1 MKTMRN
7 KFLSVLLVITMLCT
21 SFIGGSVYAAEPSS
35 NTIYDKNG
43 LKVDFKVDSQW
54 DNYFNGTISVTNT
67 GTQTIEDW
75 AFTFDLPHEISNV
88 WNAAIIEHQPGVYTV
103 KNLMWNQDIP
113 VGSSI
118 SFGFTASATGEI
130 TRPTF
135 FVVNTKPTEVEPEL
149 IKVEYLPYSDWGSG
163 YSSALKITN
172 LSSTTIEDWTIDFE
186 FARSI
191 DNLSGGKLLSHNGT
205 HYTIQNDGYTQN
217 LSANQTILLGLG
229 GTGGV
234 ATDVP
239 TNCIVKQ
246 MSLSFD
252 LTSDTDGDQVLDW
265 VEVCVNGT
273 DPLVPGEVIPTPT
286 PTPVEVTPTP
296 TDPTPTPT
304 PTPVEDLQVDTD
316 GDLLTDAYE
325 ATIGTDPTLADTDG
339 DGLNDFDDVFIWGFD
354 PLNSDSDANGISD
367 YDEDVDQDG
376 LSIRQEKQLGTDSW
390 NSDTDEDGLLDGEEV
405 NTYGTN
411 PLIADSDSDG
421 ISDGDEIALS
431 LDPLNPQTHGIPDS
445 EYTKNYSILS
455 DSTVWKDVNTE
466 ENPFSLSMDICAAG
480 NVVKNMTV
488 SESKYSS
495 IVQNDAILGMIPEFD
510 YDESYKVDSVTIEV
524 QIKDA
529 YIANP
534 DSPYAMV
541 NPEFEGI
548 KRYNIFRYF
557 EDMNMLLPVETQIDI
572 ENQTISAETD
582 ALGTYCIMDM
592 QVWLDSI
599 GILPED
605 IAITTSETDMSLTS
619 SSADASEI
627 SLLSINAEPEINSI
641 NLAINESSDLSIDSA
656 QTTSAI
662 SSLADPSV
670 EISEGRYNGHRY
682 AVLDK
687 SLTWEEAK
695 AYCEYMGGHLA
706 TITSQMEQD
715 YINSLLLFGSKN
727 TYWLGGEEHNGIVE
741 WITGETSTYSN
752 WDSGEPNGSSENYIH
767 MYRNIY
773 LDSVL
778 GSWNDINYNTP
789 SSFHYS
795 INSGFVCEWET
806 KVNLL
811 YGPSL
816 KSCNS
821 AVNFSK
827 TAEQDSDNDGIPNW
841 KEVDSSLNLGYWDID
856 GTYVPASY
864 ANCLALKGKQ
874 NLFDRFNLNPL
885 LISVIPLKS
894 HPENVDS
901 DNDTYKDDI
910 DLNPLCEAVE
920 KEWFCFSENG
930 WGSEPELDDMIMA
943 KDLIPLNGENG
954 SFNSDPQLK
963 NDTEVMEAYNKT
975 RDIANNLILIL
986 PKGCSM
992 LYDYLHPSNYE
1003 LLKNDNITSYNSKI
1017 DADLFL
1023 NTSNRGSE
1031 QYNIYLKKLVEHA
1044 KSVLKD
1050 GDSICIT
1057 STKVNAALNTD
1068 VLRVAADIDWFFAL
1082 GTAANGAFCVT
1093 VSRSGDT
1100 YTMNG
1105 TYYIADKY
1113 DFNLGEK
1120 FGYLG
1125 LPSNDT
1131 MAKLHVAGLA
1141 RAYYVHGEK
1150 DITDYKF

>member
-1 MKTMRN
+1 MKTMRS

-21 SFIGGSVYAAEPSS
+21 SFMGGSVYAAEPNS
-35 NTIYDKNG
+35 TTVYDQNG

-54 DNYFNGTISVTNT
+54 DGYFNGTISVTNT

-113 VGSSI
+113 VASSI
-118 SFGFTASATGEI
+118 SFGFTAAATGDI

-135 FVVNTKPTEVEPEL
+135 FVVNTKPTEVASER
-149 IKVEYLPYSDWGSG
+149 IKVEYVPYSDWGSG

-172 LSSTTIEDWTIDFE
+172 LSNTTIEDWTIDFD

-191 DNLSGGKLLSHNGT
+191 DNLSGGKLLSHDGT

-239 TNCIVKQ
+239 TSYVVKQ
-246 MSLSFD
+246 LSLSFD
-252 LTSDTDGDQVLDW
+252 LISDTDGDLVLDW
-265 VEVCVNGT
+265 IEVCVNGT

-296 TDPTPTPT
+296 TSTSTPTPT
-304 PTPVEDLQVDTD
+304 PTPVEDPDVDTD
-316 GDLLTDAYE
+316 GDLLTDTYE

-339 DGLNDFDDVFIWGFD
+339 DGLNDFEEIFFWKFN
-354 PLNSDSDANGISD
+354 PLSSDSDANGISD
-367 YDEDVDQDG
+367 YDEDVDQDC
-376 LSIRQEKQLGTDSW
+376 LSIRQEKQLGTDIW

-405 NTYGTN
+405 NNYGTN
-411 PLIADSDSDG
+411 PLVVDSDSDG

-431 LDPLNPQTHGIPDS
+431 LDPLNPQTHGVPDS
-445 EYTKNYSILS
+445 EYTRDYSLLP
-455 DSTVWKDVNTE
+455 DSTVWKEVNTE

-480 NVVKNMTV
+480 NVINNMKV

-495 IVQNDAILGMIPEFD
+495 IVQNDAILGMIPEFV
-510 YDESYKVDSVTIEV
+510 YDETYKVDSVTIEI

-557 EDMNMLLPVETQIDI
+557 EDINMLLPVETQIDV
-572 ENQTISAETD
+572 ENQTLTAETD

-605 IAITTSETDMSLTS
+605 IAITTSEPALSQTA
-619 SSADASEI
+619 SSANTSEI
-627 SLLSINAEPEINSI
+627 SLLSINTEPEINSI
-641 NLAINESSDLSIDSA
+641 SLAINESSDLSIDSA
-656 QTTSAI
+656 QATSAI
-662 SSLADPSV
+662 SSLADSSV

-806 KVNLL
+806 KVDLL

-864 ANCLALKGKQ
+864 ANCLALKGIG
-874 NLFDRFNLNPL
+874 NPLDRLNLNPL
-885 LISVIPLKS
+885 LISVIPLMS
-894 HPENVDS
+894 DPEKKDS
-901 DNDTYKDDI
+901 DADTYADDI
-910 DLNPLCEAVE
+910 DENPFIEAVNNYMYVY
-920 KEWFCFSENG
+920 SENG
-930 WGSEPELDDMIMA
+930 WNSENMPDYVSLLSKRDWGQTYNSHPEWANDGSVIFAETA
-943 KDLIPLNGENG
+943 
-954 SFNSDPQLK
+954 SH
-963 NDTEVMEAYNKT
+963 
-975 RDIANNLILIL
+975 DIALVSQV
-986 PKGCSM
+986 PFP
-992 LYDYLHPSNYE
+992 HA
-1003 LLKNDNITSYNSKI
+1003 SK
-1017 DADLFL
+1017 ALFL
-1023 NTSNRGSE
+1023 YEEELGDDYTINVDEFLAQSTGGRKL
-1031 QYNIYLKKLVEHA
+1031 YNEYLSYLQEHI

-1050 GDSICIT
+1050 GDTICIVT
-1057 STKVNAALNTD
+1057 GDEYPAHKNDYVDGLSSF
-1068 VLRVAADIDWFFAL
+1068 DWFVTL
-1082 GTAANGAFCVT
+1082 GDANGAFCV
-1093 VSRSGDT
+1093 VASRTGDT
-1100 YTMNG
+1100 YTING
-1105 TYYIADKY
+1105 TYYVADTY
-1113 DFNLGEK
+1113 DFELNDSK
-1120 FGYLG
+1120 MIFPG
-1125 LPSNDT
+1125 LTNDL
-1131 MAKLHVAGLA
+1131 MARLHYAGLSKA
-1141 RAYYVHGEK
+1141 FYIHGEMELN
-1150 DITDYKF
+1150 ILF